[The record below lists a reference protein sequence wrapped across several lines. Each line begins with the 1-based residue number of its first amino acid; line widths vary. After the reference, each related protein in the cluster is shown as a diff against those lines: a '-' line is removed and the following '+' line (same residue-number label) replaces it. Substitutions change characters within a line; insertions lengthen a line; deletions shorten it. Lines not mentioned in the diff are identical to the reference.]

1 MSEVSAFS
9 SQGSLLYILDPIFH
23 ISLLTKTDNPE
34 TTANEQIDDQEYEV
48 ERIVG
53 KSINRGRTEYL
64 IKWLG
69 YENYDNSWEPVSNL
83 FCPNLIQAYERKHH
97 RLTDS
102 NDSTSLAENEL
113 KGISSR

>member
-1 MSEVSAFS
+1 MRSLH
-9 SQGSLLYILDPIFH
+9 SLLYILDPIFH
-23 ISLLTKTDNPE
+23 VSLLTKTDNPE

-53 KSINRGRTEYL
+53 KRINRGRTEY
-64 IKWLG
+64 
-69 YENYDNSWEPVSNL
+69 L
-83 FCPNLIQAYERKHH
+83 FCPNLIQAYEQKHH

-113 KGISSR
+113 NGISSR